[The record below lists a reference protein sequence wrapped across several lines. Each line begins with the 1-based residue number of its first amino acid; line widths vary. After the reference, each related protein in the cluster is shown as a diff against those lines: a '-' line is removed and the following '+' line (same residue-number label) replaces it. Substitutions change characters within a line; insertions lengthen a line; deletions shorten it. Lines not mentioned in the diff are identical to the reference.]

1 MNTTLGTDG
10 VACGLACAALGLDEP
25 YDQLQHLSRALWLPG
40 IVCSAGEP
48 QARLR
53 DARCWHDELLAGRLP
68 PVQADFGDAMATLP
82 LRQVIGELGLASSCR
97 GTASLVEQV
106 LRTSLWHL
114 DRIVD
119 LQPPLDRAAAIEAVA
134 REFRQAWTLEGH
146 DLEAQMALL
155 RELGDY
161 GELRW
166 DVLRGHLRSRA
177 WQAARQAA
185 DRLQQLPALAALI
198 RRLGRSERAV
208 DRPPAPAARPR
219 QAASRAALRAVETR
233 IADAPG
239 EITGV
244 RFTSRLEHMLPGEA
258 VMLRHPVLK
267 KLWRARH
274 AEARLLGCETE
285 AVLVDWRVDPQST
298 TVPVQTDDRDAR
310 EHGPILIAL
319 DTSGSMAG
327 APEAI
332 AKAVV
337 IAALR
342 AAHEFGRAC
351 RVIAFG
357 GPGELLERD
366 LHRGADGLDALLELM
381 GQGFDGGTDV
391 QTPIERAI
399 ASVHE
404 ARWSSA
410 DLLIVSDGE
419 FGCVPET
426 LERLDEA
433 RRRHGLRVQ
442 GVLVGDR
449 ETMGLLEVCD
459 DIFWIRDWRAHGDA
473 SRQGFSPVHSKSL
486 TALYF
491 PNALSAR
498 AQRQGEGSP

>member
-1 MNTTLGTDG
+1 M
-10 VACGLACAALGLDEP
+10 
-25 YDQLQHLSRALWLPG
+25 
-40 IVCSAGEP
+40 
-48 QARLR
+48 
-53 DARCWHDELLAGRLP
+53 
-68 PVQADFGDAMATLP
+68 
-82 LRQVIGELGLASSCR
+82 
-97 GTASLVEQV
+97 
-106 LRTSLWHL
+106 
-114 DRIVD
+114 
-119 LQPPLDRAAAIEAVA
+119 
-134 REFRQAWTLEGH
+134 
-146 DLEAQMALL
+146 
-155 RELGDY
+155 
-161 GELRW
+161 
-166 DVLRGHLRSRA
+166 
-177 WQAARQAA
+177 
-185 DRLQQLPALAALI
+185 
-198 RRLGRSERAV
+198 
-208 DRPPAPAARPR
+208 
-219 QAASRAALRAVETR
+219 
-233 IADAPG
+233 
-239 EITGV
+239 

-285 AVLVDWRVDPQST
+285 AVLVDWRADPQAGQL
-298 TVPVQTDDRDAR
+298 PVEADDRDAR

-404 ARWSSA
+404 ARWSRA

-419 FGCVPET
+419 FGCVPAT
-426 LERLDEA
+426 LERLDDA

-459 DIFWIRDWRAHGDA
+459 DIHWIRDWRAHGDA